1 MFISESKPED
11 NLLVLNSEQ
20 IMFETK
26 PQDDLLDSNSELIML
41 ETKSQDKLLKTDDNL
56 LLQPLITPPN
66 ERQDEG
72 IINDLEVKSH
82 QTNKNSN
89 NSD

>member
-1 MFISESKPED
+1 MLISESKPED
-11 NLLVLNSEQ
+11 NFWISSEQ
-20 IMFETK
+20 IKFDTK
-26 PQDDLLDSNSELIML
+26 PQDNLLDSNSELIML
-41 ETKSQDKLLKTDDNL
+41 ETKSQDKLFKTDDNL

-72 IINDLEVKSH
+72 IINDLHVKSE
-82 QTNKNSN
+82 QTFKNSN